1 MDALIG
7 TNLDEGSF
15 EVVMAIN
22 KDGAVENARK
32 DLAERLKIDAADVK
46 ESSVEDADFPDMA
59 LGAPEDDEMSGMM
72 ITRGWRIKLEA
83 QGKTYEYRADKNQ
96 VRAYQ
101 FKGKNYRV

>member
-32 DLAERLKIDAADVK
+32 DLAQRLKIDAADVK

-72 ITRGWRIKLEA
+72 ITRGWRIRLSA
-83 QGKTYEYRADKNQ
+83 DGQGYEYRADKNQ
-96 VRAYQ
+96 VRLYGY
-101 FKGKNYRV
+101 KGKNYRL